1 MELQEQLPHLAKSIL
16 IVDDERSFSD
26 VVAVILE
33 GQGYHVQQAS
43 HANQA
48 LGLMDQARPDLIL
61 TDLMMPEID
70 GLNFIRQVRER
81 PNWADIPV
89 VMVSAHDQPEI
100 QESAR
105 QAGAVGFM
113 AKPFS
118 ARELRDTVGACFAQ
132 N

>member
-1 MELQEQLPHLAKSIL
+1 LNYQEQAFESPKSIL
-16 IVDDERSFSD
+16 IVDDERSFCD

-33 GQGYHVQQAS
+33 GQGFNVQQAS

-48 LGLMDQARPDLIL
+48 LGLMSQTRPDLIL

-70 GLNFIRQVRER
+70 GFKFISKVRER

-100 QESAR
+100 QESAIE
-105 QAGAVGFM
+105 AGATGFM

-118 ARELRDTVGACFAQ
+118 ASELRDTVWACFTE